1 MQNLLSGGKF
11 TPEGYSMLKKSA
23 LLAAGLALAGCG
35 NEPVGGVGY
44 FDVVEPTMYVEE
56 PVVLVPVVSE
66 EPDMTA
72 SLSEAVEAAI
82 AEGEASDAPV
92 IVETQAE
99 VATPEPTTGTTETS
113 TEISTDDG
121 TLNLNITSQEQQKIE
136 RDKAAILLAAA
147 RAQYVIIEPGALP
160 NIVAGVNIALYARET
175 TNEVGDKLY
184 RRPVIKSRFSSA
196 ECAKF
201 ETPDEAQR
209 YFLANDG
216 PEKDPLN
223 LDPDGDGFACRWSPD
238 FYRSLR

>member
-1 MQNLLSGGKF
+1 
-11 TPEGYSMLKKSA
+11 MLKKSA
-23 LLAAGLALAGCG
+23 FLVAGLALTACG
-35 NEPVGGVGY
+35 DEPAGGVGY
-44 FDVVEPTMYVEE
+44 FDVVAPPVYVEE
-56 PVVLVPVVSE
+56 PVALVPVASE

-72 SLSEAVEAAI
+72 ALSDAVEAAI
-82 AEGEASDAPV
+82 AEGDVPVEENDVPV
-92 IVETQAE
+92 IEEPQAE
-99 VATPEPTTGTTETS
+99 ATTPEPATETAG
-113 TEISTDDG
+113 ISTDDG

-147 RAQYVIIEPGALP
+147 RAQYEIIEPGALP

-175 TNEVGDKLY
+175 TNAVGEKLY
-184 RRPVIKSRFSSA
+184 RRPVIKNRFSSA
-196 ECAKF
+196 ECGKYA
-201 ETPDEAQR
+201 TPDEAQR

>member
-1 MQNLLSGGKF
+1 MF
-11 TPEGYSMLKKSA
+11 KKSA
-23 LLAAGLALAGCG
+23 LLVTGLALAACSDQ
-35 NEPVGGVGY
+35 PVGGTGY
-44 FDVVEPTMYVEE
+44 FDAVAPTTAVQE
-56 PVVLVPVVSE
+56 PVMLVPPASE

-72 SLSEAVEAAI
+72 ALSQAVEAAI
-82 AEGEASDAPV
+82 ADGETTGSE
-92 IVETQAE
+92 IE
-99 VATPEPTTGTTETS
+99 VAQVDPAPAGTETDPAIGGS

-136 RDKAAILLAAA
+136 RDKAAVLLAAA
-147 RAQYVIIEPGALP
+147 RAQYEIIEPGALP

-175 TNEVGDKLY
+175 TNAVGDKMY
-184 RRPVIKSRFSSA
+184 RRALIKGRFSAA
-196 ECAKF
+196 ECGKF
-201 ETPDEAQR
+201 ATPDDAQR

>member
-1 MQNLLSGGKF
+1 
-11 TPEGYSMLKKSA
+11 MLKKFA
-23 LLAAGLALAGCG
+23 LLVAGLTLAACG

-44 FDVVEPTMYVEE
+44 FDVVEPTIVVQE
-56 PVVLVPVVSE
+56 PVMLVPVASG

-72 SLSEAVEAAI
+72 ALSEAVEAAI
-82 AEGEASDAPV
+82 AEGETAEPV
-92 IVETQAE
+92 IEVAQIEDVAPEPDAAVVPEAAAE
-99 VATPEPTTGTTETS
+99 VS

-147 RAQYVIIEPGALP
+147 RAQYEIIEPGALP

-175 TNEVGDKLY
+175 TNEVGEKLY
-184 RRPVIKSRFSSA
+184 SRPIIKARFSAA
-196 ECAKF
+196 ECGKF
-201 ETPDEAQR
+201 ATPDEAQR
-209 YFLANDG
+209 YFLANAG

-223 LDPDGDGFACRWSPD
+223 LDPDGDGFACRWSPE

>member
-1 MQNLLSGGKF
+1 MF
-11 TPEGYSMLKKSA
+11 KKSA
-23 LLAAGLALAGCG
+23 LLVTGLALAACG
-35 NEPVGGVGY
+35 DQPVGGVGY
-44 FDVVEPTMYVEE
+44 FDVVEPTIFVQE
-56 PVVLVPVVSE
+56 PVMLVPAASE
-66 EPDMTA
+66 ESDMTA
-72 SLSEAVEAAI
+72 ALSEAVEAAI
-82 AEGEASDAPV
+82 AEGETTEPE
-92 IVETQAE
+92 IE
-99 VATPEPTTGTTETS
+99 VAQIEAATSESEPEAETEADPTTGSS

-147 RAQYVIIEPGALP
+147 RAQYEIIEPGALP

-175 TNEVGDKLY
+175 TNDIGEKLY
-184 RRPVIKSRFSSA
+184 RRPIIKSRFSVA
-196 ECAKF
+196 ECGKF
-201 ETPDEAQR
+201 ATPDDAQR

>member
-1 MQNLLSGGKF
+1 MQNLLSGGKLVL
-11 TPEGYSMLKKSA
+11 EGYFMFKKSA
-23 LLAAGLALAGCG
+23 LLVTGLALAACS

-44 FDVVEPTMYVEE
+44 FDVVEPTVVVEQ
-56 PVVLVPVVSE
+56 PVMLVPIASE

-72 SLSEAVEAAI
+72 ALSEAVEAAI
-82 AEGEASDAPV
+82 AEGDTAEPE
-92 IVETQAE
+92 IE
-99 VATPEPTTGTTETS
+99 VAAIDEAAIEPAADTEGS
-113 TEISTDDG
+113 AEISTDDG

-147 RAQYVIIEPGALP
+147 RAQYEIIEPGALP

-175 TNEVGDKLY
+175 TNEVGEKLY
-184 RRPVIKSRFSSA
+184 RRPIIKARFSAA
-196 ECAKF
+196 ECGKF
-201 ETPDEAQR
+201 ATTDDAQR

-223 LDPDGDGFACRWSPD
+223 LDPDGDGFACRWSPE